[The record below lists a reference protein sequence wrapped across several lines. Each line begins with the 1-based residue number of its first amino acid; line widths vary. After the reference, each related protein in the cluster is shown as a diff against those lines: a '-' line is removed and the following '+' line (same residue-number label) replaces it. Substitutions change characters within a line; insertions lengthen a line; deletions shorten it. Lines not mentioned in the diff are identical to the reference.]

1 MSRITNVSMSRR
13 KFLGGTAATAG
24 VFVLGMHMPLGSRFA
39 RAADNDGVMNAF
51 VAIGEDGRVI
61 IQNPYIE
68 MGQGTYTSIPMLIA
82 EELDADMD
90 AIVIEQAPPEPEYR
104 LLYGG
109 KVRFTGGSMSVRA
122 SFDALC
128 RAGATARRMLMKAAA
143 DEWGVALSECTT
155 EPGRVVHGKS
165 GKSMTYGEL
174 APLAAQLEA
183 PQNVELKSP
192 SDYRLLGTPV
202 ARTDSA
208 IKSNGQAGFGIDI
221 RVDGM
226 VYAAVKQSPVFGGE
240 VKSYDAAKIENEA
253 GVLGVETI
261 PNGIAVIAK
270 NYWQAQSALQKLPVE
285 FDAGGS
291 DSQGFDSNAYREQ
304 LIRHL
309 DDAGYPGENTG
320 DAPAAL
326 KSAANT
332 ISADYHAPFLAH
344 ATLEPMNCTALIEDG
359 HCTVWAPNQGVD
371 NVVQT
376 AARVTGLKPDQIT
389 IETPYLGGGFG
400 RRFIMDYV
408 EQAVTLANKRK
419 GTPIQVIWTRE
430 EDTQHDFY
438 RPLTAARYR
447 AGFDDAG
454 KPVAL
459 HTTTAGD
466 GPIRRH
472 ASGMMEDPKL
482 DPSVME
488 GVMHQPYGI
497 ANKRAD
503 YVQQPVPVPIGF
515 WRSVGH
521 SMNAFFTESF
531 LDEMAHAVDQDPVA
545 FRQSLLKD
553 APRFATVLETVTKMA
568 NWKGKAWQ
576 ADDGRQHAMGVALHQ
591 SFNSIVGEVAEVS
604 INDIDEIQVHKVW
617 CAVDCGFAVNPR
629 IVTMQMESGIAFGLS
644 AALLEEVTM
653 KDGKVQQ
660 ANFDSYPFLP
670 PQRMPEV
677 EVEIVNSG
685 ADLGGIGEPGTPPIA
700 PAVANAL
707 FALTGTRLR
716 ELPLKVEQLKA

>member
-1 MSRITNVSMSRR
+1 MSRITNISMSRR
-13 KFLGGTAATAG
+13 QFLGSSAATAG
-24 VFVLGMHMPLGSRFA
+24 VFVLGLHMPGRFA
-39 RAADNDGVMNAF
+39 SAASDGAINAF
-51 VAIGEDGRVI
+51 VGIGEDGSVI
-61 IQNPYIE
+61 VQNPYIE

-82 EELDADMD
+82 EELDADMA
-90 AIVIEQAPPEPEYR
+90 AIVIEQAPAAPEYR

-109 KVRFTGGSMSVRA
+109 KVRFTGGSRSVRS
-122 SFDALC
+122 SFEPLR
-128 RAGATARRMLMKAAA
+128 RAGAMARKMLRKAAA
-143 DEWGVALSECTT
+143 DEWGVPLSECST
-155 EPGRVVHGKS
+155 EPGRVVHQPS
-165 GKSMTYGEL
+165 GKSLGYGEL
-174 APLAAQLEA
+174 APLAAQLET
-183 PQNVELKSP
+183 PESVELKP
-192 SDYRLLGTPV
+192 KEQYRLLGTPV

-208 IKSNGQAGFGIDI
+208 AKSNGTANFGIDTRI
-221 RVDGM
+221 DGM

-240 VKSYDAAKIENEA
+240 VQNYDAAMIENES
-253 GVLGVETI
+253 GVIGVETI

-270 NYWQAQSALQKLPVE
+270 TFWQAQSALEKLPVE
-285 FDAGGS
+285 FDASES
-291 DSQGFDSNAYREQ
+291 DSQGFSSADYLQELQ
-304 LIRHL
+304 QHL
-309 DDAGYPGENTG
+309 DDEGYPGENTG
-320 DAPAAL
+320 DAVSAMQ
-326 KSAANT
+326 SAAET

-344 ATLEPMNCTALIEDG
+344 ATMEPMNCTALVQDD

-371 NVVQT
+371 NVVQ
-376 AARVTGLKPDQIT
+376 AATQVTGFKPEQISV
-389 IETPYLGGGFG
+389 ETPYLGGGFG
-400 RRFIMDYV
+400 RRFIMDYTM
-408 EQAVTLANKRK
+408 QAVTLANKRR

-430 EDTQHDFY
+430 EDTRHDFY

-447 AGFDDAG
+447 AGFDDDG
-454 KPVAL
+454 KPIAL

-472 ASGMMEDPKL
+472 AAGMMEDEKL

-497 ANKRAD
+497 TNKRAD
-503 YVQQPVPVPIGF
+503 YVHRPVPVPIGF

-531 LDEMAHAVDQDPVA
+531 MDEMAHAAGQDPVA
-545 FRQSLLKD
+545 FRQSLLQD
-553 APRFATVLETVTKMA
+553 QPRFAKVLETAAGMA
-568 NWKGKAWQ
+568 NWKQAAWQ
-576 ADDGRQHAMGVALHQ
+576 AEDGRKHAMGVALHQ

-604 INDIDEIQVHKVW
+604 INDADDIQVHKVW

-644 AALLEEVTM
+644 AALMEAVTI
-653 KDGKVQQ
+653 KDGKAEQ
-660 ANFDSYPFLP
+660 ANFDSYPVLP

-707 FALTGTRLR
+707 FSLTGKRLR
-716 ELPLKVEQLKA
+716 QLPFSTDQLTA